1 MVLFIFAVLLFAI
14 ADVIIRTI
22 LSRVKAKKIREERAN
37 ILDESLNIDLSS
49 TEAKSLKRVE
59 IENPKAKILCV
70 DDEAIILDSFRKI
83 LVPDGYSV
91 DTVENGREA
100 LHLLKTHHYDFLFTD
115 LKMPIMDGVEVTKAT
130 KELRPDVDVVIIT
143 GFASVETAVETMKY
157 GAIDYIEKPFT
168 EDELLDFTKKAY
180 IKREARIRKELKPKV
195 HISHLHSVGDYNS
208 GEFAIPGG
216 VFISKNHC
224 WVNIEADGNV
234 KTGIDDFAKKIIG
247 DIDDIEMPNL
257 GMKANKGSILFS
269 IKQKN
274 RTISFISPI
283 SGVVTK
289 INTSLKEDID
299 SINITPYETSWIC
312 SIDADNLDNE
322 LKDLKIGKAAVTFYH
337 QEIDRYTEK
346 ITELRANDKS
356 IDKSKPLF
364 VGELSELDEY
374 NWNNIVKEFILTE
387 S

>member
-14 ADVIIRTI
+14 ADLIIRTVI
-22 LSRVKAKKIREERAN
+22 SKMKAKKIREERAL
-37 ILDESLNIDLSS
+37 ILNESLNIDLSS
-49 TEAKSLKRVE
+49 SEAKSLKRVE

-83 LVPDGYSV
+83 LVLDGYSV

-130 KELRPDVDVVIIT
+130 KELRPDIDVVIIT

-157 GAIDYIEKPFT
+157 GAIDYIQKPFT
-168 EDELLDFTKKAY
+168 EDELLEFTKKAY

-195 HISHLHSVGDYNS
+195 HISHLHSISDYNS

-216 VFISKNHC
+216 VFISDNHC

-234 KTGIDDFAKKIIG
+234 KAGIDDFAKKLLG

-257 GMKANKGSILFS
+257 GMKANKGSVLFS

-274 RTISFISPI
+274 RTLAFVSPV

-289 INTSLKEDID
+289 INASLKEDID
-299 SINITPYETSWIC
+299 RIKITPYETNWIC

-322 LKDLKIGKAAVTFYH
+322 LQDLKIGKSAVSFYH
-337 QEIDRYTEK
+337 KEIDRYTE
-346 ITELRANDKS
+346 IISELRTKDKT
-356 IDKSKPLF
+356 IDSSKPLF
-364 VGELSELDEY
+364 EGELSEMDEY
-374 NWNNIVKEFILTE
+374 NWTNLVNQFFVHEN
-387 S
+387 

>member
-1 MVLFIFAVLLFAI
+1 MVLFIIAVLLFAI
-14 ADVIIRTI
+14 SDLIIRTVI
-22 LSRVKAKKIREERAN
+22 SKMKAKKIREERAN
-37 ILDESLNIDLSS
+37 ILNESLNIDLSS

-83 LVPDGYSV
+83 LVLDGYSV

-100 LHLLKTHHYDFLFTD
+100 LQLLKTHHYDFLFTD

-130 KELRPDVDVVIIT
+130 KELRPDIDVVIIT

-157 GAIDYIEKPFT
+157 GAIDYIQKPFT

-195 HISHLHSVGDYNS
+195 HISHLHNANDYNS

-224 WVNIEADGNV
+224 WVTIEADGNV
-234 KTGIDDFAKKIIG
+234 KAGIDDFAKKIIG
-247 DIDDIEMPNL
+247 NIDDIEMPNL
-257 GMKANKGSILFS
+257 GMKANKGSALFS
-269 IKQKN
+269 IRQKN
-274 RTISFISPI
+274 RTLSFISPV

-289 INTSLKEDID
+289 INTKLKEDID
-299 SINITPYETSWIC
+299 SINITPYETNWIC
-312 SIDADNLDNE
+312 SIDADNLDSE
-322 LKDLKIGKAAVTFYH
+322 LQDLKIGKSAVAFYH
-337 QEIDRYTEK
+337 KEIDRYTDK
-346 ITELRANDKS
+346 ITELRSNDKT
-356 IDKSKPLF
+356 IDKEKPLF

-374 NWNNIVKEFILTE
+374 NWNNIVKEFILSE
-387 S
+387 N